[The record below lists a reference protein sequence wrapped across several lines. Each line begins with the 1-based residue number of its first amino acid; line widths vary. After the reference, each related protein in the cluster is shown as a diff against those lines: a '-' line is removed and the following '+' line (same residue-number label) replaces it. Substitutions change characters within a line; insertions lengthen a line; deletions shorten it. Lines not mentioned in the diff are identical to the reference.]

1 MASTQKDYFS
11 EKAEEFDVQSSI
23 TQNVGNIGQLILKEI
38 PFSKEMHVMDFGSG
52 TGLLLSQIA
61 PFVKEI
67 TAIDISKAMIGV
79 LQSKLDRIECKVQ
92 ILEMDLTKET
102 LETEFDAIVSS
113 MTIHHIENVQAIFN
127 KFYTLLK
134 DNGSIAIADLDVE
147 DGSFHTEDTGVFH
160 TGFDRNEFLKM
171 AENAGFKD
179 LKIQTASI
187 MEKPTGQYPVFLLT
201 GKK

>member
-160 TGFDRNEFLKM
+160 TGFDRNEFFKI

-187 MEKPTGQYPVFLLT
+187 MEKPTGLYPVFLLT

>member
-79 LQSKLDRIECKVQ
+79 LQSKLDRIEC
-92 ILEMDLTKET
+92 
-102 LETEFDAIVSS
+102 
-113 MTIHHIENVQAIFN
+113 
-127 KFYTLLK
+127 
-134 DNGSIAIADLDVE
+134 
-147 DGSFHTEDTGVFH
+147 
-160 TGFDRNEFLKM
+160 
-171 AENAGFKD
+171 
-179 LKIQTASI
+179 
-187 MEKPTGQYPVFLLT
+187 
-201 GKK
+201 

>member
-1 MASTQKDYFS
+1 
-11 EKAEEFDVQSSI
+11 
-23 TQNVGNIGQLILKEI
+23 
-38 PFSKEMHVMDFGSG
+38 
-52 TGLLLSQIA
+52 
-61 PFVKEI
+61 
-67 TAIDISKAMIGV
+67 
-79 LQSKLDRIECKVQ
+79 
-92 ILEMDLTKET
+92 MDLTKET

-147 DGSFHTEDTGVFH
+147 DGSFNTEDTGVFH